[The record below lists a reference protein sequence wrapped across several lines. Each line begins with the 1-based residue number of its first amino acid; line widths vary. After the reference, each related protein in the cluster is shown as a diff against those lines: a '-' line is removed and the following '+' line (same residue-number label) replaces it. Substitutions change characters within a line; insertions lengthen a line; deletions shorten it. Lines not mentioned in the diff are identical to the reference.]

1 MQHFRLGVAQRQMCC
16 VTSVTVN
23 LHNTGLLQ
31 RLILK
36 FVVIVLLIGCYDL
49 SLDPAHFI
57 VSYLRI
63 SIVVGTTVFIMIN
76 DNVGHCERINIMRGL
91 RFSITIGYIFKLIM
105 Y

>member
-1 MQHFRLGVAQRQMCC
+1 MLPQSLSIFITH
-16 VTSVTVN
+16 
-23 LHNTGLLQ
+23 LLQ

-91 RFSITIGYIFKLIM
+91 RFSITIGYIFKLLLIM